1 MSPSPI
7 PLYPHQHRHLEA
19 DTPAITLI
27 RPSGVGMRVCPV
39 IISSPHS
46 GRAYPKSFLATTRLS
61 LAELRQVEDALL
73 DIIVREASLPAP
85 QLFAEFPRSYV
96 DVNRPPHAL
105 DASMFTTP
113 HHGLAFRPCPY
124 TQSGFGVIPR
134 KAKHGKAIY
143 DGALPGFEARHRLT
157 YYYRRF
163 HTTLRQCIADASK
176 YNSEVVLLD
185 MHSMPSDIQGCDADI
200 VLGDGNGTTAS
211 MPLMTCL
218 GQTVARHGLRP
229 QHNTPFAGGY
239 ITRHY
244 GKPHAGVSA
253 IQIEINRRLYLDEY
267 TLRLKSNW
275 RQVAH
280 LIADMTTAIMCH
292 LSQSRTRAAS

>member
-1 MSPSPI
+1 MSPI
-7 PLYPHQHRHLEA
+7 PLHPHQPRHLETDA
-19 DTPAITLI
+19 PAITLI
-27 RPSGVGMRVCPV
+27 QPTGMGRHACPV

-73 DIIVREASLPAP
+73 DIVVREANLPAP

-113 HHGLAFRPCPY
+113 HHGLAFSPCAY
-124 TQSGFGVIPR
+124 TQSGFGVIPK

-143 DGALPGFEARHRLT
+143 DEALPGFEARYRLT
-157 YYYRRF
+157 HYYRRF
-163 HTTLRQCIADASK
+163 HTTLSQCIAGAAK
-176 YNSEVVLLD
+176 GNSEVVLLD
-185 MHSMPSDIQGCDADI
+185 MHSMPSDIHGCDADI

-211 MPLMTCL
+211 THLITCL
-218 GQTVARHGLRP
+218 GQTIARHGLRH

-244 GKPHAGVSA
+244 GKSQTGVHA
-253 IQIEINRRLYLDEY
+253 IQIEINRRLYLDEHA
-267 TLRLKSNW
+267 LRLTSNW

-280 LIADMTTAIMCH
+280 LIADMTRDIMCH